1 MSKILGVDLGTNS
14 IGLSIRDIEG
24 ASLKEQLEYFGAVV
38 FPSGVGNGKSG
49 EFSYAAQRSKN
60 RRVRRLYQA
69 RKYRKWAT
77 LKLLIEHGYC
87 PLTLQE
93 LERWS
98 CYDKE
103 RGLKRQYPIE
113 ATVFEQWI
121 RLDFDGDGKAD
132 YYSPFQLRAELMT
145 EQLDFSDQTNRYKLG
160 RALYHIAQ
168 RRGFKSSKGETLKEQ
183 EENESESTNDF
194 DIADE
199 LKKSEVKKSGELEKY
214 MDAHNLPTVG
224 CAFAHLE
231 KNGIRVRNSKY
242 QAVRSQ
248 YKKEIEKIF
257 KFQSGLDKD
266 GDFYRRLVSEKKG
279 EGTIFYKNPLRSQK
293 GQVGTCTL
301 EPSKSRCPIS
311 HPDFENFRAW
321 CLINNIKFGK
331 GMKETLTI
339 EQKNKLFK
347 ERFLLTRS
355 SFKFQDIREWIQKEI
370 GRNLDY
376 RAKTINYKDKTNV
389 SGCPI
394 SGRLKN
400 LLGEDWEN
408 WTYES
413 EEEKTNK
420 KTGEVR
426 RITYDVYDLWHVCF
440 SFDEPEY
447 VEEFAKNKLLFDEDK
462 TKQMVRIFGAIQ
474 QGYGMLSLKA
484 VRNINRFLHEGLIYT
499 DAVLLAKLPD
509 IFKDKWEGAKEE
521 VVSQIDTIINKNR
534 ELKQLYNIA
543 NALIANYKSLGYDEE
558 TQTHERFADHDF
570 EYKLQD
576 SDLRD
581 VEKAVISAIGEKSWE
596 KKNEEEQQQIINN
609 VAQLYQEFF
618 ASGKRDYYKLPKVS
632 DALANFLR
640 EKFTFLS
647 EKDLKQLYHPSMIE
661 FYSPAKEQKLE
672 DGRWMKLLGS
682 PVIGAL
688 KNPMAMRVLH
698 TLRKQVNALLKDGL
712 IDEET
717 RIVVETAKE
726 LNDANMRWA
735 IKKYQELREE
745 ENKEYET
752 AISELLK
759 DDKFGGAADS
769 KNKEDI
775 DKFRLWM
782 ELNDS
787 EIVSKLDSKGKPLA
801 KTEEGWKTYGYTTGK
816 LYFDVLK
823 CKNDVIKKYRLWKE
837 QNFRC
842 IYTGRLISLSQLFSP
857 NNVDFEHTIPRSIS
871 FDDSLANLTVCDAH
885 FNRTVKK
892 NQIPTQLANYEEI
905 KLRLQPWFEKVEQ
918 LKDNVAF
925 WKSQSK
931 KAQTKERK
939 DQCIR
944 QRHLWQME
952 LDYWSN
958 KVERFTMTE
967 VTSGFRNSQL
977 NDTRIITKYAYHYL
991 KTVFNKVDVQKGS
1004 VTANFR
1010 KMLGIQSIDEKKSR
1024 DKHSHHAIDATVLT
1038 LIPTAAQRDKMLE
1051 HFYKI
1056 QEEEWFGHNTSTLR
1070 KELEKERKKCG
1081 LIGNISSIVPFIE
1094 ESILVNHI
1102 SKDQTLT
1109 SSRKRKRIRGKIVPK
1124 RDNNGKVLYE
1134 LNEDGTFKLDKFGH
1148 KIPQAKE
1155 WITGDSIRGQLH
1167 KDSFFGAIRYPET
1180 DENGI
1185 PKINE
1190 GRFVLEKNKEGNDVV
1205 SMVMRVPI
1213 TSFTKEDELKKII
1226 DPYVRKAIETNIQNR
1241 KAEGKSFKAAIE
1253 EPMWLFDENGNEI
1266 KEDSKGRKL
1275 SPIRHV
1281 RCKVAAG
1288 RGFFTKDKAI
1298 EIKKQTYPSKY
1309 EYKNL
1314 YYAQNDGNYLCL
1326 LYEGVKKGKVE
1337 RRFRFL
1343 NYFDMV
1349 SLGIKDLETIKI
1361 EPYFQ
1366 VIEEKNVK
1374 LSLTAII
1381 KAGTRVLMWS
1391 DNPEELIGLDEKEI
1405 SKRLFV
1411 VYKFNKTSS
1420 DYIFLQ
1426 NHIEA
1431 RSNTDLSDGDT
1442 VFNISNYQSRL
1453 MLTAKNFNCI
1463 IENRDFFIS
1472 DTGKIILF

>member
-1 MSKILGVDLGTNS
+1 M
-14 IGLSIRDIEG
+14 
-24 ASLKEQLEYFGAVV
+24 
-38 FPSGVGNGKSG
+38 
-49 EFSYAAQRSKN
+49 
-60 RRVRRLYQA
+60 
-69 RKYRKWAT
+69 
-77 LKLLIEHGYC
+77 KLLIENGYC
-87 PLTLQE
+87 PLTME
-93 LERWS
+93 DLEKWS
-98 CYDKE
+98 RYDKAK
-103 RGLKRQYPIE
+103 GLKRQYPIH
-113 ATVFEQWI
+113 ATQFEQWV

-132 YYSPFQLRAELMT
+132 YSSPFELRAELM
-145 EQLDFSDQTNRYKLG
+145 ERQFDFTNQIEKYKLG

-168 RRGFKSSKGETLKEQ
+168 RRGFKSSKGETIKEQ
-183 EENESESTNDF
+183 EENESFEDF
-194 DIADE
+194 DISDE

-321 CLINNIKFGK
+321 CLINNIKFGE

-400 LLGEDWEN
+400 LLGDDWEN
-408 WTYES
+408 WTYQS
-413 EEEKTNK
+413 NEEKTNK

-447 VEEFAKNKLLFDEDK
+447 VEDFAKNKLLFDDEK
-462 TKQMVRIFGAIQ
+462 TKQLVRIFGAIQ

-484 VRNINRFLHEGLIYT
+484 IRNINRFLHEGLIYT

-581 VEKAVISAIGEKSWE
+581 VEKAVIGAIGEKSWE

-618 ASGKRDYYKLPKVS
+618 ASEKRDYYKLPKVS
-632 DALANFLR
+632 DALADFLR

-661 FYSPAKEQKLE
+661 FYAPAKEQKLD

-698 TLRKQVNALLKDGL
+698 TLRKQVNALLKDSL

-735 IKKYQELREE
+735 IEAYQRERE
-745 ENKEYET
+745 AENKEYEKL
-752 AISELLK
+752 IGEFHPNREIK
-759 DDKFGGAADS
+759 E
-769 KNKEDI
+769 EDI
-775 DKFRLWM
+775 EQVRILCEQHDIP
-782 ELNDS
+782 E
-787 EIVSKLDSKGKPLA
+787 KGKSIEKKE
-801 KTEEGWKTYGYTTGK
+801 KTKEKESKKVPIYKKDIT
-816 LYFDVLK
+816 
-823 CKNDVIKKYRLWKE
+823 KYRLWLE
-837 QNFRC
+837 QGCRC
-842 IYTGRLISLSQLFSP
+842 IYTGKIINITNLFDE
-857 NNVDFEHTIPRSIS
+857 NAFDIEHTIPRSVS

-952 LDYWSN
+952 LNYWSN

-1051 HFYKI
+1051 LFYKI
-1056 QEEEWFGHNTSTLR
+1056 QEEEWLGHNTSILR

-1081 LIGNISSIVPFIE
+1081 LTANISNIVPFIE
-1094 ESILVNHI
+1094 ENILVNHI

-1109 SSRKRKRIRGKIVPK
+1109 PSRKRKRIRGKIVPK
-1124 RDNNGKVLYE
+1124 RDNNGNVLYE
-1134 LNEDGTFKLDKFGH
+1134 LNEDGTFKLDKFGD

-1167 KDSFFGAIRYPET
+1167 GETFYGAITQGQKDEKGTLLRNEDGSIATDGNVRYVVRRILKYKSSNVDSGFKNWDDLKEVIVDKDLFSIMIGQFPEGT
-1180 DENGI
+1180 SFKVACERGI
-1185 PKINE
+1185 YMFK
-1190 GRFVLEKNKEGNDVV
+1190 KNKDGKIDYSDDCKVNKIRHIRCFTSVKNPLEIKQQTYLSDKPYKQNYYAEMGDLY
-1205 SMVMRVPI
+1205 VMCKYEDI
-1213 TSFTKEDELKKII
+1213 DKTEKEYRIYSLFDISENRKIDIEDIPFCIDNKKKNKTLLLSHQLKRGDMLLLYTDSIDELKEM
-1226 DPYVRKAIETNIQNR
+1226 D
-1241 KAEGKSFKAAIE
+1241 
-1253 EPMWLFDENGNEI
+1253 NEI
-1266 KEDSKGRKL
+1266 L
-1275 SPIRHV
+1275 SQRLYVI
-1281 RCKVAAG
+1281 
-1288 RGFFTKDKAI
+1288 RGFENPSLIKLVKHSNAQPEKD
-1298 EIKKQTYPSKY
+1298 
-1309 EYKNL
+1309 L
-1314 YYAQNDGNYLCL
+1314 G
-1326 LYEGVKKGKVE
+1326 KGE
-1337 RRFRFL
+1337 
-1343 NYFDMV
+1343 
-1349 SLGIKDLETIKI
+1349 SIKD
-1361 EPYFQ
+1361 Y
-1366 VIEEKNVK
+1366 
-1374 LSLTAII
+1374 
-1381 KAGTRVLMWS
+1381 
-1391 DNPEELIGLDEKEI
+1391 
-1405 SKRLFV
+1405 
-1411 VYKFNKTSS
+1411 
-1420 DYIFLQ
+1420 
-1426 NHIEA
+1426 
-1431 RSNTDLSDGDT
+1431 
-1442 VFNISNYQSRL
+1442 
-1453 MLTAKNFNCI
+1453 
-1463 IENRDFFIS
+1463 
-1472 DTGKIILF
+1472 GKIPEKIRCGINTLKYLIHGVDFWMTPKGLVFKN

>member
-1 MSKILGVDLGTNS
+1 MSKNILGIDLGTNS
-14 IGLSIRDIEG
+14 IGLAIRDIDG
-24 ASLKEQLEYFGAVV
+24 QSLNEQLVYFSSVI
-38 FPSGVGNGKSG
+38 FPSGVGKGKTG
-49 EFSYAAQRSKN
+49 EFSYAAERTKHRSSRNLRKS
-60 RRVRRLYQA
+60 RR
-69 RKYRKWAT
+69 YRIWST
-77 LKLLIEHGYC
+77 LKLLIENGYC
-87 PLTLQE
+87 PLTME
-93 LERWS
+93 DLEKWS
-98 CYDKE
+98 RYDKAK
-103 RGLKRQYPIE
+103 GLKRQYPIH
-113 ATVFEQWI
+113 ATQFEQWV

-132 YYSPFQLRAELMT
+132 YSSPFELRAELM
-145 EQLDFSDQTNRYKLG
+145 ERQFDFTNQIEKYKLG

-168 RRGFKSSKGETLKEQ
+168 RRGFKSSKGETIKEQ
-183 EENESESTNDF
+183 EENESFEDF
-194 DIADE
+194 DISDE

-321 CLINNIKFGK
+321 CLINNIKFGE

-400 LLGEDWEN
+400 LLGDDWEN
-408 WTYES
+408 WTYQS
-413 EEEKTNK
+413 NEEKTNK

-447 VEEFAKNKLLFDEDK
+447 VEDFAKNKLLFDDEK
-462 TKQMVRIFGAIQ
+462 TKQLVRIFGAIQ

-484 VRNINRFLHEGLIYT
+484 IRNINRFLHEGLIYT

-581 VEKAVISAIGEKSWE
+581 VEKAVIGAIGEKSWE

-618 ASGKRDYYKLPKVS
+618 ASEKRDYYKLPKVS
-632 DALANFLR
+632 DALADFLR

-661 FYSPAKEQKLE
+661 FYAPAKEQKLD

-698 TLRKQVNALLKDGL
+698 TLRKQVNALLKDSL

-735 IKKYQELREE
+735 IEAYQRERE
-745 ENKEYET
+745 AENKEYEKL
-752 AISELLK
+752 IGEFHPNREIK
-759 DDKFGGAADS
+759 E
-769 KNKEDI
+769 EDI
-775 DKFRLWM
+775 EQVRILCEQHDIP
-782 ELNDS
+782 E
-787 EIVSKLDSKGKPLA
+787 KGKSIEKKE
-801 KTEEGWKTYGYTTGK
+801 KTKEKESKKVPIYKKDIT
-816 LYFDVLK
+816 
-823 CKNDVIKKYRLWKE
+823 KYRLWLE
-837 QNFRC
+837 QGCRC
-842 IYTGRLISLSQLFSP
+842 IYTGKIINITNLFDE
-857 NNVDFEHTIPRSIS
+857 NAFDIEHTIPRSVS

-952 LDYWSN
+952 LNYWSN

-1051 HFYKI
+1051 LFYKI
-1056 QEEEWFGHNTSTLR
+1056 QEEEWLGHNTSILR

-1081 LIGNISSIVPFIE
+1081 LTANISNIVPFIE
-1094 ESILVNHI
+1094 ENILVNHI

-1109 SSRKRKRIRGKIVPK
+1109 PSRKRKRIRGKIVPK
-1124 RDNNGKVLYE
+1124 RDNNGNVLYE
-1134 LNEDGTFKLDKFGH
+1134 LNEDGTFKLDKFGD

-1167 KDSFFGAIRYPET
+1167 GETFYGAITQGQKDEKGTLLRNEDGSIATDGNVRYVVRRILKYKSSNVDSGFKNWDDLKEVIVDKDLFSIMIGQFPEGT
-1180 DENGI
+1180 SFKVACERGI
-1185 PKINE
+1185 YMFK
-1190 GRFVLEKNKEGNDVV
+1190 KNKDGKIDYSDDCKVNKIRHIRCFTSVKNPLEIKQQTYLSDKPYKQNYYAEMGDLY
-1205 SMVMRVPI
+1205 VMCKYEDI
-1213 TSFTKEDELKKII
+1213 DKTEKEYRIYSLFDISENRKIDIEDIPFCIDNKKKNKTLLLSHQLKRGDMLLLYTDSIDELKEM
-1226 DPYVRKAIETNIQNR
+1226 D
-1241 KAEGKSFKAAIE
+1241 
-1253 EPMWLFDENGNEI
+1253 NEI
-1266 KEDSKGRKL
+1266 L
-1275 SPIRHV
+1275 SQRLYVI
-1281 RCKVAAG
+1281 
-1288 RGFFTKDKAI
+1288 RGFENPSLIKLVKHSNAQPEKD
-1298 EIKKQTYPSKY
+1298 
-1309 EYKNL
+1309 L
-1314 YYAQNDGNYLCL
+1314 G
-1326 LYEGVKKGKVE
+1326 KGE
-1337 RRFRFL
+1337 
-1343 NYFDMV
+1343 
-1349 SLGIKDLETIKI
+1349 SIKD
-1361 EPYFQ
+1361 Y
-1366 VIEEKNVK
+1366 
-1374 LSLTAII
+1374 
-1381 KAGTRVLMWS
+1381 
-1391 DNPEELIGLDEKEI
+1391 
-1405 SKRLFV
+1405 
-1411 VYKFNKTSS
+1411 
-1420 DYIFLQ
+1420 
-1426 NHIEA
+1426 
-1431 RSNTDLSDGDT
+1431 
-1442 VFNISNYQSRL
+1442 
-1453 MLTAKNFNCI
+1453 
-1463 IENRDFFIS
+1463 
-1472 DTGKIILF
+1472 GKIPEKIRCGINTLKYLIHGVDFWMTPKGLVFKN